1 MLEYDRLLDAWLDD
15 DGIYDGM
22 VEVDVDTGEAKKV
35 LEINSTT
42 EENKLPI
49 ELQQQQAIAIQN
61 TIIGLKE
68 QLKIAEEQQKEV
80 NEQLLKLMQENN
92 VEQLQLENVTIIRK
106 HESIQ
111 QRLDTKKLEKEMPDI
126 ANQFKKDVK
135 VGEHIEIRIKK

>member
-35 LEINSTT
+35 LETNSTT

-111 QRLDTKKLEKEMPDI
+111 QRLDTKRLEKEMPDI

>member
-35 LEINSTT
+35 LETNSAT

>member
-35 LEINSTT
+35 LETNSIT

-49 ELQQQQAIAIQN
+49 ELQQQQAIAVQN

-111 QRLDTKKLEKEMPDI
+111 QRLDTKRLEKEMPDI

>member
-22 VEVDVDTGEAKKV
+22 VEVDVDTGEAKKIS
-35 LEINSTT
+35 EINSIT

-80 NEQLLKLMQENN
+80 NEQLLKLMQENS